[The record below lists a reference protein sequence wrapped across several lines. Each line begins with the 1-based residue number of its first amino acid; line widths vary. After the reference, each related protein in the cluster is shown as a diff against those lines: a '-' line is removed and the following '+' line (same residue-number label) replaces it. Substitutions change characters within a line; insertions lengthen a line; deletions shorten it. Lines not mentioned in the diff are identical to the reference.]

1 MQRYWLRIALGA
13 LAVFTVGMGAISMYR
28 KGVRK
33 VAAIANSADPITIP
47 LALLPFQIDGAH
59 LGQIEK
65 VQIRR
70 DAPKRISGVGFVV
83 KLAGSSAGDL
93 PSPCLLTVRDDMDQ
107 HGPQFHCATPADSL
121 TDSLIAFGDVR
132 FEPGT
137 EVRNFYLPARVIDDW
152 RSGRSNLVR
161 LDGDTVMEESRTV
174 IRIKADSGDTAL
186 ELEARP
192 DGARL
197 RIGGDSAGVELR
209 ATAAGTHLMV
219 RSDTGRRK

>member
-13 LAVFTVGMGAISMYR
+13 LVVFAIGMGAISIYR

-33 VAAIANSADPITIP
+33 VSAIANSADPITIP
-47 LALLPFQIDGAH
+47 LAMLPFQLDGAH

-70 DAPKRISGVGFVV
+70 DAPKRVSGVGLVV
-83 KLAGSSAGDL
+83 KLAASAPGDL
-93 PSPCLLTVRDDMDQ
+93 PSPCLLTVRDDVDQ
-107 HGPQFHCATPADSL
+107 HGPQFHCATAADSLADSL
-121 TDSLIAFGDVR
+121 TVFGDVR
-132 FEPGT
+132 FQPGE
-137 EVRNFYLPARVIDDW
+137 EVRSFYLPARVIEDW
-152 RSGRSNLVR
+152 RSGRRKLAHF
-161 LDGDTVMEESRTV
+161 DGDSILGSSGTV
-174 IRIKADSGDTAL
+174 IRVDSDSGDTAL

-197 RIGGDSAGVELR
+197 RIGGDSAQVELR
-209 ATAAGTHLMV
+209 ATAAGAHLMV